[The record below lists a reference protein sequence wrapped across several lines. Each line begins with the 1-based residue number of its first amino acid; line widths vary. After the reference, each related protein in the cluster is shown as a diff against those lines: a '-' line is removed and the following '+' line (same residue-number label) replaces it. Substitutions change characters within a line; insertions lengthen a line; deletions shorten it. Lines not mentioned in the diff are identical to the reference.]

1 MCRYSIRQP
10 STPKPRRTSR
20 WPGTEPVPSRVA
32 DASVLDF
39 EGNPCVCLEPFEQL
53 AVQHGRRR
61 PETAFGVVADIARQA
76 YRGLTDHFRGGAV
89 AGISIAPDACPE
101 PAAFRRMPFDDDV
114 EESGLPLLGRRAFA
128 GFGQHHFLE

>member
-39 EGNPCVCLEPFEQL
+39 EGNTCVCLEPFEKL
-53 AVQHGRRR
+53 VVQRRRRR
-61 PETAFGVVADIARQA
+61 PESAFDVVADIARQA
-76 YRGLTDHFRGGAV
+76 YRGLTDHLRRGTIAWIAVASDPGPERASFRG
-89 AGISIAPDACPE
+89 
-101 PAAFRRMPFDDDV
+101 AALDDDV
-114 EESGLPLLGRRAFA
+114 EKAGFALLG
-128 GFGQHHFLE
+128 